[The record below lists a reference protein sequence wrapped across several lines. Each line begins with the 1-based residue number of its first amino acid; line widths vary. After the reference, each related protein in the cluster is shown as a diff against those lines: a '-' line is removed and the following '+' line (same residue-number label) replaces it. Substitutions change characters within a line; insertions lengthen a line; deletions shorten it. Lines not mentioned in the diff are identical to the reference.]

1 MIHLKRYIGIYGG
14 TELTKNES
22 AFITDLSYALLNQT
36 DFVLVT
42 GGFKSSAEL
51 PEDSISTDHSV
62 WLGAKKMLAE
72 NKNFLLDERL
82 ETWLPDNRYDR
93 KEEGVKRFHKG
104 KLKELTGKSAQARR
118 FILVR
123 DVDALVTIKGRKQ
136 TIMVLDFAFAINKP
150 IFPLPFAGGDSST
163 YWNNDDNSSQIK
175 KWFGIDDQF
184 IKKLKNANLDNL
196 PSSEKDQLIKGIID
210 ALYEGIRKRCLIL
223 MAYDPEPD
231 QFYQEIV
238 KPVVEEMG
246 YTPIRID
253 REANEGNILKIY
265 GERLQDSDVILADI
279 TEANPNVMYELGM
292 AHAQNFR
299 TILFSRKK
307 LDNSSQMQIPFYLTM
322 DSIENSDA
330 TTEEGRDY
338 LIERIKVHLT
348 KNKGMLERL

>member
-1 MIHLKRYIGIYGG
+1 MKRYIGIYGG

-22 AFITDLSYALLNQT
+22 AFIQDLSYTLLNET

-42 GGFKSSAEL
+42 GGFQSSAEL
-51 PEDSISTDHSV
+51 PVGAISTDHSV
-62 WLGAKKMLAE
+62 WLGAKKIISE
-72 NKNFLLDERL
+72 NKNFMLDERL
-82 ETWLPDNRYDR
+82 ETWLPDKRYDR
-93 KEEGVKRFHKG
+93 KEEGVIRFSKG
-104 KLKELTGKSAQARR
+104 RLKELTGKSAQARR

-123 DVDALVTIKGRKQ
+123 DVDALITIKGRKQ

-163 YWNNDDNSSQIK
+163 YWNNDDNTAQIK
-175 KWFGIDDQF
+175 KWFGIDDLF
-184 IKKLKNANLDNL
+184 IEKLKIVSLDKL
-196 PSSEKDQLIKGIID
+196 AATEKDQLIKKIIA
-210 ALYEGIRKRCLIL
+210 ALYEGIQRRCLIL

-231 QFYQEIV
+231 QFYLEVV
-238 KPVVEEMG
+238 KPAVEEMG
-246 YTPIRID
+246 YTAIRID

-265 GERLQDSDVILADI
+265 GERLQDSDIILADI

-307 LDNSSQMQIPFYLTM
+307 LEQDSRLQIPFYLTM

-330 TTEEGRDY
+330 TTEVGRKY
-338 LIERIKVHLT
+338 LTERIKVHLA
-348 KNKGMLERL
+348 KKRE